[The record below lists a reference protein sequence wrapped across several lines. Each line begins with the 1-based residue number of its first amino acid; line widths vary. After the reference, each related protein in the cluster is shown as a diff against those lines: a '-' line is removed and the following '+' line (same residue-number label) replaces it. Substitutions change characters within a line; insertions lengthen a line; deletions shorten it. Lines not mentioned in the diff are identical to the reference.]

1 MKIRGSQLY
10 LCLDKKGK
18 IVISNK
24 LKELKEDESINT
36 TFFKLYSPVGYPILI
51 KVK

>member
-10 LCLDKKGK
+10 LCLDRKGK

-24 LKELKEDESINT
+24 LKELKEDKNINT

-51 KVK
+51 KVE